1 MKTVEEMSDREL
13 LEFIFGAQSI
23 LMRKINRIEA
33 HLEKSNFEEYLDGES
48 RHNDQVY
55 DELKGQVE
63 NLLNQIN
70 IREEE

>member
-33 HLEKSNFEEYLDGES
+33 HLQKGNFEEYLEGET
-48 RHNDQVY
+48 RHADQVY
-55 DELKGQVE
+55 DELNGHVY
-63 NLLNQIN
+63 NLLHQIN
-70 IREEE
+70 TREED